1 MGGKDAYIFEDHER
15 VHSRDDGEREAF
27 LPILGS
33 GDNFARAFAGD
44 FNNMAV
50 DIETVVRV
58 ARLARLKVPEGDL
71 ETLAGELSNI
81 IGWIEQL
88 DEVDTDGVEPM
99 ASVADMK
106 LRWRADEVTDGG
118 IPDKVTSNAPDP
130 QNGMFSV
137 PKVVE

>member
-1 MGGKDAYIFEDHER
+1 
-15 VHSRDDGEREAF
+15 
-27 LPILGS
+27 
-33 GDNFARAFAGD
+33 
-44 FNNMAV
+44 MAV

-58 ARLARLKVPEGDL
+58 ARLARLTVPEGDL

-99 ASVADMK
+99 ASVADIK

-130 QNGMFSV
+130 QNGMVSV

>member
-1 MGGKDAYIFEDHER
+1 
-15 VHSRDDGEREAF
+15 
-27 LPILGS
+27 
-33 GDNFARAFAGD
+33 
-44 FNNMAV
+44 MAV

-71 ETLAGELSNI
+71 EMLAGELSNI

-106 LRWRADEVTDGG
+106 LRWRADEVIDGG

>member
-1 MGGKDAYIFEDHER
+1 
-15 VHSRDDGEREAF
+15 
-27 LPILGS
+27 
-33 GDNFARAFAGD
+33 
-44 FNNMAV
+44 MAV

>member
-1 MGGKDAYIFEDHER
+1 
-15 VHSRDDGEREAF
+15 
-27 LPILGS
+27 
-33 GDNFARAFAGD
+33 
-44 FNNMAV
+44 MAV
-50 DIETVVRV
+50 DRETVVRV
-58 ARLARLKVPEGDL
+58 ARLARLKVPEDEA

-88 DEVDTDGVEPM
+88 DEVNTDGVEPM

-118 IPDKVTSNAPDP
+118 IPAKVTANAPDP

>member
-1 MGGKDAYIFEDHER
+1 
-15 VHSRDDGEREAF
+15 
-27 LPILGS
+27 
-33 GDNFARAFAGD
+33 
-44 FNNMAV
+44 MAV
-50 DIETVVRV
+50 DRETVVRV
-58 ARLARLKVPEGDL
+58 ARLARLKVPKDEA

-118 IPDKVTSNAPDP
+118 IPDKVTANSPDP

>member
-1 MGGKDAYIFEDHER
+1 
-15 VHSRDDGEREAF
+15 
-27 LPILGS
+27 
-33 GDNFARAFAGD
+33 
-44 FNNMAV
+44 MAV
-50 DIETVVRV
+50 DRETVVRV
-58 ARLARLKVPEGDL
+58 ARLARLKVPEDEL

-88 DEVDTDGVEPM
+88 NEVDTAGVEPM

-118 IPDKVTSNAPDP
+118 IPDKITANAPDP
-130 QNGMFSV
+130 QAGMFSV

>member
-1 MGGKDAYIFEDHER
+1 
-15 VHSRDDGEREAF
+15 
-27 LPILGS
+27 
-33 GDNFARAFAGD
+33 
-44 FNNMAV
+44 MAV

-99 ASVADMK
+99 ASVADMD

>member
-1 MGGKDAYIFEDHER
+1 
-15 VHSRDDGEREAF
+15 
-27 LPILGS
+27 
-33 GDNFARAFAGD
+33 
-44 FNNMAV
+44 MAV
-50 DIETVVRV
+50 DRETVVRV
-58 ARLARLKVPEGDL
+58 ARLARLKVPEDEA

-88 DEVDTDGVEPM
+88 DEVNTDGVEPM

-118 IPDKVTSNAPDP
+118 IPDKVTANASGP